1 MNPAAR
7 AAGSAVSL
15 ARLLVL
21 FALAPLPV
29 SAEIYKCTEADGTV
43 TYTNTKRKGCTAMD
57 IEPYREPAAAAR
69 PKSRASQPTPAD
81 FPSVDRETQKQR
93 DQGRRRILET
103 ELANE
108 ETLLA
113 DARRSL
119 AEGEI
124 GKSGEDRGTPAFAD
138 RLRKLKET
146 VSLHE
151 QNVAALKRELTRVK

>member
-1 MNPAAR
+1 MTF
-7 AAGSAVSL
+7 
-15 ARLLVL
+15 ARLLTL
-21 FALAPLPV
+21 LILAPLPAA
-29 SAEIYKCTEADGTV
+29 AEIFKCLDGDGNI
-43 TYTNTKRKGCTAMD
+43 TYTNAKHKGCTAMD
-57 IEPYREPAAAAR
+57 IGPYREPAPAAAR

-113 DARRSL
+113 DARRLL

-124 GKSGEDRGTPAFAD
+124 ARSGEDRGAPAFAD
-138 RLRKLKET
+138 RVRKLKET